1 MSPAADRAA
10 TLFLDA
16 NVLVAAAWKESAEI
30 ALIWQME
37 DVRLVT
43 SNYVMGEV
51 QRNLSRVDQIE
62 RLRGLMRAVQ
72 ILSFEKL
79 PDIPA
84 DILLPEKDRPVLAGA
99 IQAEADYLISGD
111 KRHFGPL
118 YGTIVRGVRITA
130 PPELL
135 AVLRRRFP

>member
-1 MSPAADRAA
+1 MNGAPDLAA

-16 NVLVAAAWKESAEI
+16 NVLISTAWKEGAEI
-30 ALIWQME
+30 AQIWQME

-51 QRNLSRVDQIE
+51 QRNLPRADQIE
-62 RLRGLMRAVQ
+62 RLRHLMRAVQ

-79 PDIPA
+79 PDISDA
-84 DILLPEKDRPVLAGA
+84 ISLPEKDRPVLAAAILAGA
-99 IQAEADYLISGD
+99 DHLISGD

-118 YGTIVRGVRITA
+118 YGKTIRGVRITA

-135 AVLRRRFP
+135 AILRRRLP